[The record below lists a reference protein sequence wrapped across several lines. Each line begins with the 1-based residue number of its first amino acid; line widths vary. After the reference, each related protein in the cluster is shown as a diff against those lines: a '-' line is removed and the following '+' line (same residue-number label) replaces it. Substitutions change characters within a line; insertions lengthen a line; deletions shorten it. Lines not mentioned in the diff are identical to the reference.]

1 MTRTVLRWQSRN
13 SLLRMI
19 NATAIT
25 NSLLRMINANENA
38 LAVSI
43 GRSDDE
49 ATMKRERGL
58 G

>member
-1 MTRTVLRWQSRN
+1 MTRTVLPWQSRN
-13 SLLRMI
+13 SLLRR
-19 NATAIT
+19 NSATAIT
-25 NSLLRMINANENA
+25 NSLLRMINANESA
-38 LAVSI
+38 PAVSI

>member
-1 MTRTVLRWQSRN
+1 MTRTVLPWQSRN
-13 SLLRMI
+13 SLLQMI
-19 NATAIT
+19 NTTAIT
-25 NSLLRMINANENA
+25 NSLLRKINANESA
-38 LAVSI
+38 PAVSI